1 MSTRL
6 SVLLTLLVLGGCAT
20 AQPYSMG
27 SVPPPMPAP
36 APAAAPMQS
45 PIAYNYGTGP
55 VVVERY
61 DSQPAPMA
69 EPIRA
74 PGTVLPGQGLYGTD
88 PGMQGMAEGNTGQA
102 ELDFEKALEVNPFDP
117 IALNNLAVAKAERG
131 QFHEATALLERA
143 AKLQPNNAE
152 VAANLARLRGYV
164 QGYAM
169 AGVSP
174 TLPRSANGPLP
185 PAPPSLWGT
194 YSATP
199 AYSAAPAYSYTTV
212 APPISEALVMPA
224 SPDSSYYMSEACK
237 RKASG
242 SGKSARV
249 DIECEPRR

>member
-1 MSTRL
+1 MSTRP
-6 SVLLTLLVLGGCAT
+6 SVLLVLLALGGCAT
-20 AQPYSMG
+20 AQPYAMG
-27 SVPPPMPAP
+27 PVPPPMPAP
-36 APAAAPMQS
+36 APAPSQS

-55 VVVERY
+55 VVVDRY
-61 DSQPAPMA
+61 ESQPAPMA

-88 PGMQGMAEGNTGQA
+88 PGMQGMAEGNTDQA
-102 ELDFEKALEVNPFDP
+102 ELDFEKALEVNPFDAV
-117 IALNNLAVAKAERG
+117 ALNNLAVAKAERG

-143 AKLQPNNAE
+143 VKLQPNNAE

-169 AGVSP
+169 AGVNPS
-174 TLPRSANGPLP
+174 LPKSANGPLP

-199 AYSAAPAYSYTTV
+199 AYSAAPIYSYSAG
-212 APPISEALVMPA
+212 APVGEAVVMPA
-224 SPDSSYYMSEACK
+224 TTDSGYYTSEACK

-242 SGKSARV
+242 SGKGARV